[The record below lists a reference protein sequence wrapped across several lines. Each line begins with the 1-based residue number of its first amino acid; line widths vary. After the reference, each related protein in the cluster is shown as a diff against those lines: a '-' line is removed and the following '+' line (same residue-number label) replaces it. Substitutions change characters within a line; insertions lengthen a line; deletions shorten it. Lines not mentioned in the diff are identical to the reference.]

1 MNAIGGDCD
10 SAHQRSRPMQILAC
24 AAPTDALEA
33 APLTDLSLHI
43 GDDGVRLTAFWSGDN
58 GYFVRAESLD
68 GAQEWFQIT
77 AEPSA
82 PSLLSTQELERLGAM
97 MASVLPLGAGRVA
110 FPVGST
116 GRTVFRIWR
125 TRGAGA
131 SAKTRI
137 RGVRAARSRR
147 LPA

>member
-1 MNAIGGDCD
+1 
-10 SAHQRSRPMQILAC
+10 MQILAC
-24 AAPTDALEA
+24 AAPIGAVEP
-33 APLTDLSLHI
+33 APLTDMPLHI
-43 GDDGVRLTAFWSGDN
+43 GEGDTVLSAFWSSADAYLLRADN
-58 GYFVRAESLD
+58 AD
-68 GAQEWFQIT
+68 GSQAWYEIT
-77 AEPSA
+77 AEPTA
-82 PSLLSTQELERLGAM
+82 EQSLSVEELEALGAM
-97 MASVLPLGAGRVA
+97 MSTVLPLGFGRVA

-131 SAKTRI
+131 AKTRI